1 MRMIT
6 AARFSIAG
14 FRKQLQASRPDIV
27 HGHYLSDYAF
37 IAATGGVRPLVTSA
51 WGSDV
56 LRDPRESLAIKQI
69 VRWVIGRSALI
80 TYNAD
85 ALAEACTRLGA
96 RADQLVKVVMGV
108 DSAFLDAT
116 KRSPAPS
123 ARPPVIVSHRSLDR
137 TIFNVDVII
146 AAMPEVVRRVPD
158 ARLLIGNSGRLEP
171 DLRALVSRLGVDSHV
186 QFIGRA
192 ADELE
197 LADRLGHA
205 AVYVS
210 IHDTDGS
217 SVTLLQAM
225 AARSFPVVSD
235 IPSNREWIGR
245 EGGAVVPLH
254 DAQSL
259 AMALADAL
267 LDAERR
273 ERAAERNRE
282 VIAQDAT
289 WDRNMDRMEQAYRQL
304 V

>member
-1 MRMIT
+1 MVT

-14 FRKQLQASRPDIV
+14 FRKHLRASRPDIV

-37 IAATGGVRPLVTSA
+37 IAATGGFRPLVTSA

-56 LRDPRESLAIKQI
+56 LRDPRESPVTKQI

-96 RADQLVKVVMGV
+96 RAAQLVKVVMGV

-116 KRSPAPS
+116 KGNPAPS
-123 ARPPVIVSHRSLDR
+123 ARAPVIISHRSLDR

-146 AAMPEVVRRVPD
+146 SAMPEVVRRVPE

-171 DLRALVSRLGVDSHV
+171 DLRALASRLGVGSSV

-197 LADRLGHA
+197 LADRLGRA
-205 AVYVS
+205 AVYAS
-210 IHDTDGS
+210 IPDTDGS

-225 AARSFPVVSD
+225 AAGSFPVVSD
-235 IPSNREWIGR
+235 IPSNREWIDR
-245 EGGAVVPLH
+245 EGGAVVPLR
-254 DAQSL
+254 DAPAL
-259 AMALADAL
+259 ATALADAL

-273 ERAAERNRE
+273 EVAAERNRE
-282 VIAQDAT
+282 VIAREAT